1 MAHLSA
7 GELNCT
13 LWQFLVVD
21 FHCSTVSLEH
31 TPSPH
36 VDTVINIMHK
46 SVRTLLYLCL
56 SLLAITTLGGV
67 VSCAD
72 LGVFGKVTRSDSGRL
87 MAEPEG
93 LDLTT
98 DRRDLFQNVKP
109 YYGAG
114 VLYELRDNVPTLL
127 SMSMRCVLDCE
138 LDQEVMMV
146 VPTVLKSKL
155 DQYRQL
161 EQYNGPRI
169 LKCSTCS
176 KYYSKYAKF
185 VEHECEHNSLS

>member
-1 MAHLSA
+1 
-7 GELNCT
+7 
-13 LWQFLVVD
+13 
-21 FHCSTVSLEH
+21 
-31 TPSPH
+31 
-36 VDTVINIMHK
+36 
-46 SVRTLLYLCL
+46 
-56 SLLAITTLGGV
+56 
-67 VSCAD
+67 
-72 LGVFGKVTRSDSGRL
+72 

-138 LDQEVMMV
+138 LDQEV